1 MTICCPL
8 TDIVRAHDARERRLR
23 VEREF
28 DASIAHLTPQRQVEL
43 KAQRKK
49 HK

>member
-8 TDIVRAHDARERRLR
+8 TDIVRAHDARERKLR
-23 VEREF
+23 AEF
-28 DASIAHLTPQRQVEL
+28 NASIAHLTPQRQVEL